1 MGKINPPPSF
11 RRQFIRLAL
20 SVILWSAVVSA
31 LIWLLLGLTLLL
43 FFRPANYYEKQVP
56 AILRFA
62 EESGEKLLDPE
73 TRPLL
78 EEKIPTEG
86 IAYRVLPLEGGKGY
100 GTLPPPEKTDPKQW
114 IRKLNTT
121 ETREGL
127 VYRYIPLS
135 DGRGRLAGV
144 LVLGY
149 EISFLKAN
157 DSPLAAVVLILAMA
171 TPFVAIAFFAYWF
184 GRRLERRI
192 SPAIDALMEGAARVE
207 RRDLDFTLG
216 AVGGTRELYALGEA
230 FEKMRHSLRTSLETQ
245 WRAEQGRREMLAAL
259 AHDLFTPL
267 TIIRGHAE
275 NLLNRVPQ
283 EEGRLHRPLRAIFAN
298 SERAIRMLE
307 EMQEANRLER
317 ADFSLSPSPLDLGA
331 YLEEKK
337 EEYLSL
343 CNRKKIRLH
352 FSLEDSRRR
361 PRPMRLDG
369 HRLSQILDNVI
380 TNALRYTPARGEIRW
395 RVLLDEEGV
404 EMEITDTGPGL
415 SEEDLRRLFQPFYRG
430 DPARKSGHAGLGMY
444 IAKTLAEKHGGWI
457 TAGNA
462 PGGGAKIRFRIAE
475 L

>member
-1 MGKINPPPSF
+1 MNTPPTF

-20 SVILWSAVVSA
+20 SIILWSAVVSA
-31 LIWLLLGLTLLL
+31 LIWLLLALTAFP

-56 AILRFA
+56 TILRFA
-62 EESGEKLLDPE
+62 EESGAILLDPE
-73 TRPLL
+73 NRPLL
-78 EEKIPTEG
+78 EEKVPSEG
-86 IAYRVLPLEGGKGY
+86 IAYRVLPLQGGEGY
-100 GTLPPPEKTDPKQW
+100 GTLSLPGDPDPEQW

-121 ETREGL
+121 ETRDGRI
-127 VYRYIPLS
+127 YRYVPLS
-135 DGRGRLAGV
+135 DGQGRLKGM
-144 LVLGY
+144 LVLSY
-149 EISFLKAN
+149 QISFLKAN
-157 DSPLAAVVLILAMA
+157 DSPLAAAVLILAMI
-171 TPFVAIAFFAYWF
+171 TPFVTLAFFAYWF
-184 GRRLERRI
+184 GRRLEKRI
-192 SPAIDALMEGAARVE
+192 SPAIDSLTEGAARVE

-216 AVGGTRELYALGEA
+216 EVGGTRELNALGNA
-230 FEKMRHSLRTSLETQ
+230 FENMRRSLRASLETQ

-267 TIIRGHAE
+267 TIILGHAE
-275 NLLNRVPQ
+275 NLLNRASQ
-283 EEGRLHRPLRAIFAN
+283 DEERRYRSLRAIYAN
-298 SERAIRMLE
+298 AERAIRMLE

-317 ADFSLSPSPLDLGA
+317 SDFSLSPSPLELKA

-343 CNRKKIRLH
+343 CSRKGIRLH
-352 FSLEDSRRR
+352 FSLEDLRRH
-361 PRPMRLDG
+361 PRPMQVDG

-395 RVLLDEEGV
+395 RVLLDEEGL

-415 SEEDLRRLFQPFYRG
+415 SEKDLRHLFQPFYRG
-430 DPARKSGHAGLGMY
+430 DPARKPGHAGLGMY

-462 PGGGAKIRFRIAE
+462 PEGGAQFRFRIAE

>member
-1 MGKINPPPSF
+1 MNPPPTF

-31 LIWLLLGLTLLL
+31 LIWLLLGLTVLL
-43 FFRPANYYEKQVP
+43 FFRPANYYEKMVP
-56 AILRFA
+56 DILRFA
-62 EESGEKLLDPE
+62 EESGAKLLNPE
-73 TRPLL
+73 NRPLL
-78 EEKIPTEG
+78 EEKIPSEG
-86 IAYRVLPLEGGKGY
+86 IAYRVLSLRGGKGY
-100 GTLPPPEKTDPKQW
+100 GTLPPPENPDPEQW

-121 ETREGL
+121 ETREGK
-127 VYRYIPLS
+127 VYRYVPLS
-135 DGRGRLAGV
+135 DGQGRLMGM
-144 LVLGY
+144 LVLSY
-149 EISFLKAN
+149 QISFLKAN
-157 DSPLAAVVLILAMA
+157 DSPLAVAVLILAMA
-171 TPFVAIAFFAYWF
+171 TPFAAIAFFAYWF
-184 GRRLERRI
+184 GRRFEKRI
-192 SPAIDALMEGAARVE
+192 SPAIDSLMEGAARVE
-207 RRDLDFTLG
+207 QRDLDFTMG
-216 AVGGTRELYALGEA
+216 EVRGTRELYALGNA
-230 FEKMRHSLRTSLETQ
+230 FEKMRQSLRTSLETQ

-283 EEGRLHRPLRAIFAN
+283 GDERRHRPLRAIFAN
-298 SERAIRMLE
+298 AERAIRMLE

-317 ADFSLSPSPLDLGA
+317 PDFSLSPTSLDLGA

-343 CNRKKIRLH
+343 CSRKEIRLR
-352 FSLEDSRRR
+352 FSLEDSRRH
-361 PRPMRLDG
+361 PRPMRVDG

-380 TNALRYTPARGEIRW
+380 TNALRYTPTRGEIRW
-395 RVLLDEEGV
+395 RVLLDEEGL

-415 SEEDLRRLFQPFYRG
+415 SEKDLRHLFQPFYRG

-457 TAGNA
+457 AAGNA
-462 PGGGAKIRFRIAE
+462 PERGSQIRFRIAE

>member
-1 MGKINPPPSF
+1 MNTPPTF

-20 SVILWSAVVSA
+20 SVILWSAATST
-31 LIWLLLGLTLLL
+31 LIWLLLGLSALS
-43 FFRPANYYEKQVP
+43 FFRPANFYEKQVP

-62 EESGEKLLDPE
+62 EESGAKLLDPE
-73 TRPLL
+73 NRPLL
-78 EEKIPTEG
+78 EEEIPSEG
-86 IAYRVLPLEGGKGY
+86 VSYRVLPLRGGEGY
-100 GTLPPPEKTDPKQW
+100 GTLSPPENANPEQW
-114 IRKLNTT
+114 IRKVNTT
-121 ETREGL
+121 ETRDGRI
-127 VYRYIPLS
+127 YRYVPLS
-135 DGRGRLAGV
+135 DGQGRLMGV
-144 LVLGY
+144 LVLSY
-149 EISFLKAN
+149 QISFLKAN
-157 DSPLAAVVLILAMA
+157 DSPLAAVVLVLAMA
-171 TPFVAIAFFAYWF
+171 TPFVTLAFFTYWF

-192 SPAIDALMEGAARVE
+192 SPAIASLMEGATRVE

-216 AVGGTRELYALGEA
+216 EVGGTRELDALGKA
-230 FEKMRHSLRTSLETQ
+230 FENMRRSLRASLETQ

-267 TIIRGHAE
+267 TIILGHAE
-275 NLLNRVPQ
+275 NLLNRTSQ
-283 EEGRLHRPLRAIFAN
+283 EDERRHRSLRAIQTNAR
-298 SERAIRMLE
+298 RAIRMLE

-317 ADFSLSPSPLDLGA
+317 PDFSLSPTPLDLGA
-331 YLEEKK
+331 YLTEKK

-343 CNRKKIRLH
+343 CSQMGIRLH
-352 FSLEDSRRR
+352 FSLEDFRRH
-361 PRPMRLDG
+361 PRPMRVDG

-415 SEEDLRRLFQPFYRG
+415 SEKDLRHLFQPFYRG
-430 DPARKSGHAGLGMY
+430 DPARKSGLGHAGLGMY

-462 PGGGAKIRFRIAE
+462 PEGGARFRFRIAE